1 MRKCWQWLFDLLSL
15 IVRTK
20 NLNWLLLT
28 KRPENLRPRMEEI
41 LSRGPRSG
49 ITFVEAGALALAYAF
64 INDGGSIMHNIWL
77 GVSVENQE
85 MADKR
90 IPQLLKIPA
99 KVRFLSVEPM
109 LGPVDLAKWFWSM
122 MTDEGK
128 CALDW
133 VICGCESGRKR
144 RPMAENWSRS
154 LKDQCARRC
163 RR

>member
-1 MRKCWQWLFDLLSL
+1 
-15 IVRTK
+15 
-20 NLNWLLLT
+20 
-28 KRPENLRPRMEEI
+28 MEEI

-154 LKDQCARRC
+154 LKDQCAAAGVNFFMKQMQMAGKVTGDIDQFPEDLRVREFPK
-163 RR
+163 